1 MDNNKENTRRLEI
14 FYKESHSWLLAASY
28 NITKNKEAAED
39 LVGELYCYLGERI
52 NPKLWWGQNS
62 FNVMYAYSFIKSRF
76 LNKVKRDKKVK
87 YQENLPSDSYSV
99 PDDEY
104 DIEYD
109 ADLER
114 AYNDVVEELKAMEY
128 TRNWA
133 PSKLTQLYYY
143 NPEMTLDKLAKEIK
157 ISKSTAFLNIRKTRT
172 HLKNVI
178 DNPFTHQD

>member
-1 MDNNKENTRRLEI
+1 
-14 FYKESHSWLLAASY
+14 
-28 NITKNKEAAED
+28 
-39 LVGELYCYLGERI
+39 
-52 NPKLWWGQNS
+52 
-62 FNVMYAYSFIKSRF
+62 
-76 LNKVKRDKKVK
+76 
-87 YQENLPSDSYSV
+87 LPSDSYSV
-99 PDDEY
+99 ADDEY
-104 DIEYD
+104 DVEYD

-178 DNPFTHQD
+178 ENPFTNQD